1 MEKELPVKEEVWIFA
16 EHRQGECTDAALGLL
31 GEGKRLCKK
40 ITGSRLCAI
49 VLGHGKESPAQ
60 DLGSYGAD
68 RIYSLEHESLE
79 PYSTDTAA
87 SLIADFVRDKAPFLV
102 LFPADSLGADLAAR
116 VAARLRVAL
125 VTNCVDIKMGSGRRL
140 EFVKPVSDEMLYAS
154 VQTAG
159 EGVRI
164 ATVVPDVMDP
174 EEPDKKN
181 RAEVQEI
188 HPSLGVQADR
198 LRTLERIKGD
208 PRTISLEEA
217 EIVVAGGRG
226 VGDSRSFQLI
236 HDLADAL
243 QGSVG
248 GSRPV
253 VDDGNLPFERQIG
266 RTGKNTSPKLF
277 VACGISGA
285 SEFTGGM
292 EKSKKIVVVNTDK
305 NAPILKMADLG
316 VVADAREVIPEIVRR
331 VREKKEKEKR
341 KSPEADK
348 KKP

>member
-1 MEKELPVKEEVWIFA
+1 MENQLPAREEVWIFA
-16 EHRQGECTDAALGLL
+16 EHRQGEFTDAALGLL

-49 VLGHGKESPAQ
+49 VFGHGRESPAP

-79 PYSTDTAA
+79 SCNTDMTA
-87 SLIADFVRDKAPFLV
+87 SLLADFVRDKAPFLV
-102 LFPADSLGADLAAR
+102 LFPADFLGSDLAAR
-116 VAARLRVAL
+116 VAARLRAAL
-125 VTNCVDIKMGSGRRL
+125 VTNCVDIKKGSGRRL

-154 VQTAG
+154 VQAEG

-174 EEPDKKN
+174 EEPDRKN
-181 RAEVQEI
+181 KAEMHEIRPSFTNQE
-188 HPSLGVQADR
+188 GR

-226 VGDSRSFQLI
+226 VGETQTFQLI
-236 HDLADAL
+236 HYLAEVL

-253 VDDGNLPFERQIG
+253 VDNGNLPFERQIG

-292 EKSKKIVVVNTDK
+292 EKSKKVVAVNTDK

-316 VVADAREVIPEIVRR
+316 VVADAREVIPEIIRL
-331 VREKKEKEKR
+331 VREKKEEEKR
-341 KSPEADK
+341 ESPEADTK
-348 KKP
+348 KK